1 MITAWHLGR
10 QATIFLIMDSITAR
24 RICLPFLLIVVAA
37 CACARSSVT
46 SSASDS
52 GAGEVRVEVTG
63 VGVDQDSGAHYVLLQ
78 DHDGDRGVP
87 ILIGDNEAEA
97 IALQMHGLRPPRPLT
112 QDLLRNVIEQTG
124 NHVDR
129 VVITEMRNEVYLA
142 KIVLDGGRHTIDSR
156 PSDAVA
162 LALGTHAPIY
172 VNEKLLTASS
182 QLGMSIARRAVP
194 ETQRGLGIAVQELT
208 PALARYFEV
217 PPKSAVLVDE
227 VGPSATQA
235 GMKRGDLLT
244 SIDGR
249 SVAGVADFDREVAT
263 LKNGQPVV
271 LEVRRGTTEQS
282 ITLKP

>member
-1 MITAWHLGR
+1 MTPIA
-10 QATIFLIMDSITAR
+10 AR

-37 CACARSSVT
+37 CACARSGAT

-52 GAGEVRVEVTG
+52 GVGEVRVEVTG
-63 VGVDQDSGAHYVLLQ
+63 VGIDQDSGAHYVLLQ
-78 DHDGDRGVP
+78 DRDGDRGVP

-97 IALQMHGLRPPRPLT
+97 ITLQMHGLRPPRPLT

-142 KIVLDGGRHTIDSR
+142 KIVLDGGRHKVDSR

-182 QLGMSIARRAVP
+182 QLGSVARSAVP

-208 PALARYFEV
+208 PTLARYFEV

-249 SVAGVADFDREVAT
+249 PVAGVADFDREVAT